1 MLIDWVTE
9 PHKKNRKNVKN
20 IIKYLPIKPNYHDIS
35 FISVVSILK
44 QKKAWLKKFP
54 LVATMDCID

>member
-9 PHKKNRKNVKN
+9 PHKKNRKNDKN

-44 QKKAWLKKFP
+44 
-54 LVATMDCID
+54 